1 MSSKSRYR
9 SACALALGLAL
20 ASCHRGPTRPDGPTT
35 APTTHAMTAPT
46 DRATTA
52 SPLPASALAELR
64 SADLIFVGEVI
75 AIGPAPRFWSG
86 RVPAFQ
92 DVEYR
97 VLRTLKPKT
106 PPTSERITIAHPIV
120 KGGRTV
126 RSDSPSLDEAV
137 FRVGAQL
144 IVSAMRASGPAGD
157 RYEGQESDHAAVAA
171 SDRAVRD
178 VELALSGP

>member
-9 SACALALGLAL
+9 PACAVVLGLAL

-35 APTTHAMTAPT
+35 APTPHAMTAPPQNA
-46 DRATTA
+46 DPA
-52 SPLPASALAELR
+52 SSLPASALAELR
-64 SADLIFVGEVI
+64 SADLVFVGEVI
-75 AIGPAPRFWSG
+75 AVGPAPRFWSG
-86 RVPAFQ
+86 RVPSFQ

-106 PPTSERITIAHPIV
+106 PPTHERITIAHPIV
-120 KGGRTV
+120 KGGRIV
-126 RSDSPSLDEAV
+126 RSDSPWLDEAV
-137 FRVGAQL
+137 FHVGAQL

-171 SDRAVRD
+171 SERTVRD
-178 VELALSGP
+178 AELAFSGQ